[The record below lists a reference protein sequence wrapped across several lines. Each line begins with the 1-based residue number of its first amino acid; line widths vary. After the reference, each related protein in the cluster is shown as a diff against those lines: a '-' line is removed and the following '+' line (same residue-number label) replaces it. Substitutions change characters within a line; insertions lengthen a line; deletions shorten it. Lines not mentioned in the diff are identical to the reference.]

1 MIFPVISPTHLPPE
15 KGKGGI
21 MKGWNERWFPFSLS
35 RLSTPFYHAVHC
47 NGCMNPGTTSTASV
61 QTYSKLAAADQP
73 LPWSTDVVNTV
84 MSDDKAVE
92 DCRNWLSFHR
102 LWGQLPA
109 QILTAIAQSLICFR
123 VEPQT
128 LIYQEGQDNIGL
140 YLLKWGTVEISRLSS
155 IGKSLIRYRSAG
167 ELFGYVSLMANP
179 ENGSHQTQAT
189 ALTASE
195 IWFLPQAQ
203 FRQLIQQ
210 YAEIEHLF
218 NALLAQDLNT
228 FSARIAQEQRRIQ
241 GLQSYIQAVPT
252 GETILGHSK
261 ASQKLTDQID
271 RAAATLK
278 PIVFQAQSGTGKTFL
293 AGLIHARSALTDQP
307 FAELD
312 CARLPRSEDGR
323 LNTDSLFGRVRGQP
337 GILELLEQGTLL
349 LNNVQV
355 LSEGDRVRLIH
366 YCKTGSILPNHGL
379 SGSNTLITEPPKP
392 VQSWVRLIL
401 AAPDKLELPEVDAIP
416 IKLFNLPQR
425 KADIPAFA
433 RYFLAQFCQEQNR
446 PLLSLDQSDLRR
458 LISYDYPGNLTEL
471 AEILHRAV
479 IMTPLGQT
487 VIPEQALWSVQSA
500 KNAFRVDLLTH
511 VPWLRQALLSRWY
524 PEGIWVMMMAFFVPV
539 TIAGFLGPQTR
550 DSSVTLN
557 LFWAWWWPGYLFLFV
572 FVGRLWCAV
581 CPFMIT
587 AEWLRRLSL
596 WLLPR
601 QQLSWNTPWLNRW
614 GAWILFGGFV
624 AIYLWEKLWDL
635 PHHAYLSA
643 WLLLVI
649 TAGAVIFS
657 LIYER
662 RLWCRYLCPIGGMN
676 GMFAK
681 LAMVELR
688 SSQQVCG
695 SQCQTFGCYKGSA
708 VTPVLFADAL
718 PNEGQSTGGC
728 PLYSHPA
735 QLQDNRDCMLCMT
748 CLKACPNRS
757 VQFNLRFPTAD
768 LLDNHQG
775 FGAEVAL
782 LLLLFGGVFMHHAQ
796 RILGWLGFHDIPIDA
811 NHLLTSTSI
820 VLALLSIPAVLTYL
834 THAIA
839 RFLDPKQPAYLTVIY
854 AYLPFTLAANL
865 THYVPAGVMEAGRI
879 LPVLARTLGFSGA
892 GLPTLTWSVD
902 VATFLQG
909 VTLLSALVFSV
920 YPLLRITKRPLFSNL
935 PHLLLMAGLTAISF
949 WLIII

>member
-1 MIFPVISPTHLPPE
+1 MPGSGQNCIS
-15 KGKGGI
+15 
-21 MKGWNERWFPFSLS
+21 
-35 RLSTPFYHAVHC
+35 
-47 NGCMNPGTTSTASV
+47 STAST
-61 QTYSKLAAADQP
+61 QPSSLLIAPDQP
-73 LPWSTDVVNTV
+73 LPLSIDVASAVKP
-84 MSDDKAVE
+84 DDKTVE
-92 DCRNWLSFHR
+92 DCRNWLRLHR
-102 LWGQLPA
+102 VWGQLPTEA
-109 QILTAIAQSLICFR
+109 LRAIAQSFYCFR

-128 LIYQEGQDNIGL
+128 FIYQEGHPTTGL
-140 YLLKWGTVEISRLSS
+140 YLLKWGTVEISRLSP
-155 IGKSLIRYRSAG
+155 IGTSLIRYRNAG
-167 ELFGYVSLMANP
+167 DLFGYVSLMANP
-179 ENGSHQTQAT
+179 ENSRHQTRAI
-189 ALTASE
+189 ALTVSE

-203 FRQLIQQ
+203 FRELMQQ
-210 YAEIEHLF
+210 YTDIEHLF
-218 NALLAQDLNT
+218 NALLAQDLNA

-241 GLQSYIQAVPT
+241 GLQSYIQAVPA

-261 ASQKLTDQID
+261 ASQKLTEQID
-271 RAAATLK
+271 QAAATLK
-278 PIVFQAQSGTGKTFL
+278 PVVFQAQAGTGKTFL
-293 AGLIHARSALTDQP
+293 AGLIHARSALADQP

-323 LNTDSLFGRVRGQP
+323 LNTDFVFGRMGGQP
-337 GILELLEQGTLL
+337 GILELLERGTLL
-349 LNNVQV
+349 LSNVQV
-355 LSEGDRVRLIH
+355 LIGGVGEASPGENRTRLIH
-366 YCKTGSILPNHGL
+366 YCKTGSLLPNHEL
-379 SGSNTLITEPPKP
+379 SETNRLTPEPPKP

-401 AAPDKLELPEVDAIP
+401 AAPDKLELPEGEVIS
-416 IKLFNLPQR
+416 IKLFSLPQR

-433 RYFLAQFCQEQNR
+433 HSFLARLCQEQNR

-479 IMTPLGQT
+479 IMTPPGQT

-511 VPWLRQALLSRWY
+511 VPWLRRMLLSRWY
-524 PEGIWVMMMAFFVPV
+524 PEGIWMGMMAFFVPV
-539 TIAGFLGPQTR
+539 AIAGFLGPQTR

-596 WLLPR
+596 WLFPR
-601 QQLSWNTPWLNRW
+601 QQLAWNTQWLNRW

-624 AIYLWEKLWDL
+624 AIYLWEQLWDL

-643 WLLLVI
+643 WLLLTI

-695 SQCQTFGCYKGSA
+695 SQCQTFGCYKGSG

-718 PNEGQSTGGC
+718 PNEGQATGGC

-735 QLQDNRDCMLCMT
+735 QLQNNRDCTLCMT

-757 VQFNLRFPTAD
+757 VQFNLRFPNSD
-768 LLDNHQG
+768 LLDHHQG
-775 FGAEVAL
+775 FAAEVAL
-782 LLLLFGGVFMHHAQ
+782 LLLLLGGVLMHHTQ
-796 RILGWLGFHDIPIDA
+796 QILGGLGFHDLPINAD
-811 NHLLTSTSI
+811 HLLTSTPI

-854 AYLPFTLAANL
+854 AYLPVTLAANL
-865 THYVPAGVMEAGRI
+865 AHYVPAGVMEAGQI
-879 LPVLARTLGFSGA
+879 LPVLARTLGFSGDA
-892 GLPTLTWSVD
+892 LPTLTWSAD
-902 VATFLQG
+902 VAAFLQG
-909 VTLLSALVFSV
+909 VTLLSAFVFSI
-920 YPLLRITKRPLFSNL
+920 YPLLRITKRPLLNNL
-935 PHLLLMAGLTAISF
+935 PHLILMLGFTVFCFKLMI
-949 WLIII
+949 